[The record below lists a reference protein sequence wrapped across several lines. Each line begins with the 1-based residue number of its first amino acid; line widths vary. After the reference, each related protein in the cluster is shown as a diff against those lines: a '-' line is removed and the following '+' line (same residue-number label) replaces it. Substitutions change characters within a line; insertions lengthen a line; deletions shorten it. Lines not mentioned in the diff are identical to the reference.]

1 VLQSA
6 LDEFACLGIHHRNLL
21 KARMKI
27 TPYNKHLGSFPP
39 SLGRVSTTKF
49 TRLQGADAFIQSTVR
64 IVATPKNWRS
74 FDGAWRPVWFTRK
87 NRWRENARA
96 VCGLRIRVSNGE
108 SDWKGG
114 EFHGDFRKEAK

>member
-1 VLQSA
+1 LLSSSVELNFSDGSLVNGQ
-6 LDEFACLGIHHRNLL
+6 NLL
-21 KARMKI
+21 
-27 TPYNKHLGSFPP
+27 HGWLVL
-39 SLGRVSTTKF
+39 LGRE
-49 TRLQGADAFIQSTVR
+49 GAACRAPTVR